1 MERFYTCRA
10 DSPGFCLIRTR
21 FAGPCRDSIR
31 SRDEPCPPVCVGGV
45 TSSGSRCK
53 RDRKSS
59 CHLNRRGASERASV
73 SCCQGGWRS
82 KGRGRASNHH
92 EPHPPLSLQTSHEAA
107 GSGQHVQSGPQVHLS
122 PGTEQE
128 CGNASEKGG
137 RARRGRF
144 MTNRMHSCPCKPC
157 KTLQSTCVGRNS
169 EWESCWEITRV
180 RAQRRMGH
188 PRRIGNTPLEKQR
201 PIVSYG

>member
-1 MERFYTCRA
+1 MPRFNSVTRRA
-10 DSPGFCLIRTR
+10 VSTSLRRWRYFFGQQVQ
-21 FAGPCRDSIR
+21 AGPQEQLSP
-31 SRDEPCPPVCVGGV
+31 EPEGC
-45 TSSGSRCK
+45 
-53 RDRKSS
+53 
-59 CHLNRRGASERASV
+59 ERASV

-92 EPHPPLSLQTSHEAA
+92 EPHAPLSLQTSHEAA
-107 GSGQHVQSGPQVHLS
+107 GFGQHVQSGPQVHLS

>member
-1 MERFYTCRA
+1 MKSSVRNEMQCRYEKEWSDFTRVA
-10 DSPGFCLIRTR
+10 LIRFCLIRRR

-82 KGRGRASNHH
+82 KGRERASNHH
-92 EPHPPLSLQTSHEAA
+92 EPHAQLSLQTSHEAA
-107 GSGQHVQSGPQVHLS
+107 GFGQHVQSGPQVQLS

-169 EWESCWEITRV
+169 E
-180 RAQRRMGH
+180 
-188 PRRIGNTPLEKQR
+188 
-201 PIVSYG
+201 